1 MQNIAK
7 EASEMIKKSIEAR
20 DKMKDEYDK
29 AIKDL
34 VGKYEKQI
42 QYMKLVIVQQNKKY
56 EKQIEDLKS
65 EKKYGKNDLNDIG
78 IEDDEKK
85 IFRKIKKR

>member
-7 EASEMIKKSIEAR
+7 EESEMIKKSIEAR

-34 VGKYEKQI
+34 VEKYEKQI

>member
-7 EASEMIKKSIEAR
+7 EASEMIKKSIEDR